1 MNTKSLY
8 SAVVVT
14 SSLGLG
20 ACVAEPTLTETNFGD
35 SVRQMI
41 QVQTYDPST
50 LTTPSTETVDS
61 SDGQRLENVLEAYR
75 TDVAKPAAVN
85 EPVVINVGQ

>member
-1 MNTKSLY
+1 MNVRKLY
-8 SAVVVT
+8 STVVVT
-14 SSLGLG
+14 LPLGLG

-41 QVQTYDPST
+41 EVQTYDQST
-50 LTTPSTETVDS
+50 LTTPSTDSVDS

-85 EPVVINVGQ
+85 ENVVINVGQ

>member
-1 MNTKSLY
+1 MNTRKLS
-8 SAVVVT
+8 SAVLVT
-14 SSLGLG
+14 LSLGLA

-41 QVQTYDPST
+41 EVQTYDPST
-50 LTTPSTETVDS
+50 LTAPSTDPADS

>member
-1 MNTKSLY
+1 MNTRNLY
-8 SAVVVT
+8 SAVLVT
-14 SSLGLG
+14 LSLGLG
-20 ACVAEPTLTETNFGD
+20 ACAADPTLTETNFGD

-50 LTTPSTETVDS
+50 LTTPSTDTVDS

-75 TDVAKPAAVN
+75 TDVAAPAAVN

>member
-1 MNTKSLY
+1 MNTRSFY
-8 SAVVVT
+8 SAVLVT
-14 SSLGLG
+14 SSLALG
-20 ACVAEPTLTETNFGD
+20 ACAADPTLTEQNFGD

-50 LTTPSTETVDS
+50 LTTPSTDTVES

-75 TDVAKPAAVN
+75 TDVATPAAVN
-85 EPVVINVGQ
+85 EPVIINVGQ